1 MGLGLGSG
9 LGLGLDRCR
18 AHGAERREPAEGGR
32 VGSVQLE
39 DLAAELAQAAE
50 RAGEL
55 EAGGRLARRLQPH
68 GQRER
73 VPAAAAV
80 QPSALHL
87 ARRNRV

>member
-1 MGLGLGSG
+1 MS
-9 LGLGLDRCR
+9 
-18 AHGAERREPAEGGR
+18 
-32 VGSVQLE
+32 SVHLE

-55 EAGGRLARRLQPH
+55 EAGWCLTRRLQPH

-80 QPSALHL
+80 QPSALCL
-87 ARRNRV
+87 ARRHRVRRELAAHLRAAGRRERRCDAERCEPR